1 LQFLYIAANNSNRR
15 VVCNA
20 MTDFM
25 KFQIFSP
32 INGLLLD
39 EELTDYFRASIQEL
53 LEINSLEFD
62 IPVAGNVLCKITLD
76 DKFISQ
82 SQKTSRAFQ
91 ALVFIIEVPEKEAEA
106 TIYDGTSE
114 TKEISVEN
122 YVSLVATEFK
132 IQLTNFLLFLQIA
145 KPGAFRTREGDLFV
159 NDEYYGS
166 YESISSIHQEA
177 FLEIKKIGWPKF
189 KNLKYQDVITWYKQF
204 NLSFEKMAD
213 RKAEIALNAFSY
225 LFQDRTDMTLDLFW
239 SLIGIEALYC
249 TGKEGKAEQIFEKTQ
264 VVLGSIS
271 DFKKKVKTMYNFR
284 SRLIHGDLN
293 IPSAISKH
301 FSLKEF
307 EEYSDEFYDATI
319 FSVAILTATLQ
330 ELIYLKKDS
339 LLFKTV
345 LV

>member
-1 LQFLYIAANNSNRR
+1 
-15 VVCNA
+15 
-20 MTDFM
+20 M

-32 INGLLLD
+32 INSLLLD
-39 EELTDYFRASIQEL
+39 EGLTEYFQASIQEL

-62 IPVAGNVLCKITLD
+62 IPIAGNVLCKITIE

-82 SQKTSRAFQ
+82 SQKSSTEYQAF
-91 ALVFIIEVPEKEAEA
+91 AFTIEVPENEAEA
-106 TIYDGTSE
+106 TIYDGANE
-114 TKEISVEN
+114 TTESSIEN

-132 IQLTNFLLFLQIA
+132 LQLTNFLLFLQIA
-145 KPGAFRTREGDLFV
+145 KPGALQTREGDLFV
-159 NDEYYGS
+159 NDKYHESYGS
-166 YESISSIHQEA
+166 INSIHQA
-177 FLEIKKIGWPKF
+177 VLLEIKNIGWPKF
-189 KNLKYQDVITWYKQF
+189 RDLKYQDVITWSKQF
-204 NLSFEKMAD
+204 NLSFEKMANT
-213 RKAEIALNAFSY
+213 KVEIALNAFSY
-225 LFQDRTDMTLDLFW
+225 LFQDRTDITLDLFW

-264 VVLGSIS
+264 VVLGQIS
-271 DFKKKVKTMYNFR
+271 DFKKKVKNMYNFR

-293 IPSAISKH
+293 IPSAISEH

-307 EEYSDEFYDATI
+307 EEYNDEFYDSTI

-330 ELIYLKKDS
+330 ELICLKKNS